1 MTASCTQF
9 RSIVRVEDQV
19 QQRAGVAVERAVT
32 QPWEAPTLALRRARQ
47 GRPGWAT
54 TPREL
59 LLRARALEPRAVAA
73 LFEQYRPGLRRL
85 FRRLGARLDDVE
97 DFTQALVVR
106 VLNGLTGVDPSRSFR
121 SWLYSCALHQFYN
134 ECARRRALKAQR
146 DDETSAQFCE
156 QLEAE
161 RDFTGERKLDQHR
174 AKLLVDKAWA
184 RLRAEYVKAG
194 DEELFE
200 HLRKTLLQEACET
213 SDAELCSRLG
223 RSKSYVAVAR
233 FHLRNEEFPAA
244 IKAELKQAR
253 LGGARPG
260 SGGPRGPGTHAN
272 INAATLQADLRT
284 LLDAIS

>member
-1 MTASCTQF
+1 L
-9 RSIVRVEDQV
+9 
-19 QQRAGVAVERAVT
+19 QQRAGVVGLVT
-32 QPWEAPTLALRRARQ
+32 EPWEAPTLALREARR

-54 TPREL
+54 TPPEL

-73 LFEQYRPGLRRL
+73 LFERYRPGLRKL
-85 FRRLGARLDDVE
+85 FRRLGVRLDEVE
-97 DFTQALVVR
+97 DFTQGLVVR
-106 VLNGLTGVDPSRSFR
+106 VLKGNSLSRVDPSRSFR

-134 ECARRRALKAQR
+134 ERARRRTRKAR
-146 DDETSAQFCE
+146 LDDETSFELCE
-156 QLEAE
+156 QLEGE

-184 RLRAEYVKAG
+184 RLRAAYVKMG

-233 FHLRNEEFPAA
+233 YHLRNEEFPAA
-244 IKAELKQAR
+244 IMAELKQAR
-253 LGGARPG
+253 LGGLRDP
-260 SGGPRGPGTHAN
+260 GGPRGPRGPTNTHAS
-272 INAATLQADLRT
+272 TLQADLQT
-284 LLDAIS
+284 LLDAIG